1 MSDIQ
6 NLLSKAKSSVD
17 RGKISIQ
24 NEGFL
29 FNESELNLIPS
40 TPTLAPIESLST
52 IIINQDFNPWEIN
65 D

>member
-6 NLLSKAKSSVD
+6 NLLNKAKTSVD

-29 FNESELNLIPS
+29 FSESESHLIPT

-52 IIINQDFNPWEIN
+52 VTINQDFNPWEIN